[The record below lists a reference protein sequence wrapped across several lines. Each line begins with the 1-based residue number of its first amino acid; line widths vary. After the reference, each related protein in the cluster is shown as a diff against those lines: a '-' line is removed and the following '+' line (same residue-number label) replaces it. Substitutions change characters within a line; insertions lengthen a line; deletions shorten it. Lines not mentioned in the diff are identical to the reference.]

1 MQLTTVDDDVIDL
14 HPASVGSGLAVRL
27 RTSDARRP
35 GRRQTSSVAEPASRY
50 ALMHGMVLWL
60 CCILL
65 VMAAS
70 TYPVAAQ
77 ARRSACAI
85 EPTRTGTV
93 ARLGPGLDLHLADGT
108 VLVPLGLMPV
118 DGVAAGAPPS
128 GTPVRFQPM
137 GEADRWG
144 RIPAR
149 IEAADMIAPHPPSH
163 WRWWE
168 ETLLLGGSA
177 ILKTERQAD
186 PCRSR
191 LQAAEASA
199 RTEGRGLWAGA
210 GWPLRAEEPQ
220 SVLGRVGQFGVV
232 EGRVQSVGERRSMT
246 YLNFGS
252 DWSGDMTVS
261 ISRPVWT
268 RLVASGIRP
277 RTLTGA
283 RVLVR
288 GLIRDAGGPLIEL
301 AQPDDIEILER

>member
-14 HPASVGSGLAVRL
+14 RPASRGSDPAVRH
-27 RTSDARRP
+27 RTRGPCRS
-35 GRRQTSSVAEPASRY
+35 GQRQTTSVVESASRY
-50 ALMHGMVLWL
+50 ADWHRVVLWL

-65 VMAAS
+65 ATAAW

-77 ARRSACAI
+77 ARRPACAI
-85 EPTRTGTV
+85 EPVRTGTV

-108 VLVPLGLMPV
+108 VLVPQGLMPV
-118 DGVAAGAPPS
+118 EGAEPGAPPS
-128 GTPVRFQPM
+128 GALVRFQPM

-144 RIPAR
+144 RISAR
-149 IEAADMIAPHPPSH
+149 IEATDMIAPHPPSH
-163 WRWWE
+163 WHWWE

-199 RTEGRGLWAGA
+199 RTQGRGLWASGR
-210 GWPLRAEEPQ
+210 WPLRAEEPQ
-220 SVLGRVGQFGVV
+220 SVLGHVGQFGVV

-268 RLVASGIRP
+268 RLVASGIRN
-277 RTLTGA
+277 RSLTGA